1 MVYQPVEAQLNNS
14 KMNSRLFSILLR
26 IIGQRVLEQ
35 SRLRKYYRVLRRLR
49 KTLFLLGKHSTLIF
63 KKSMPFLFVR
73 ISIVFFLI
81 AVCYLFSLCLGSI
94 DVFHGLLSKDA
105 SVSAIRR

>member
-35 SRLRKYYRVLRRLR
+35 SRLRKSYRVLRRLR
-49 KTLFLLGKHSTLIF
+49 KFLLGKHSTLIF